1 MLSHESMVAEEA
13 MRHNFA
19 QSTVDH
25 PLIDILLYIFFF
37 LLFHAKFSPL
47 VCLNHLITYFD

>member
-25 PLIDILLYIFFF
+25 PLIDL